1 MSKLAA
7 LNWAYSDEIFAK
19 RHKTYKAS
27 RNWKMAVRHGNR
39 IAGNKIPAVAKRLTK
54 LQLDKMHKNILK

>member
-1 MSKLAA
+1 MAKLAA

-19 RHKTYKAS
+19 RRKTFTAS
-27 RNWKMAVRHGNR
+27 RNWKMAERHGKK